1 MSTTEKFCL
10 KWNDF
15 QNNVTSTFQ
24 SFREDI
30 DFADVTLACEDGQ
43 QVKAH
48 KVILSASSPF
58 FKNLLKINTHPHPLI
73 VMKGMKVKD
82 LAAIVDFIY
91 YGETQ
96 IYQEHLDTFL
106 AIAEDLK
113 LKGLSGEG
121 DDNADNEKGLKTSVN
136 EQFNDSKLAER
147 NTAHQRIIDNHIM
160 NFNEEVYPSD
170 SSAAKFD
177 AQFSR
182 THNAERQDKTFGSVV
197 ALPNAFAGDMSKVN
211 EQINSMMAASQNTIT
226 RKNGRVDKAFTCQ
239 VCGKDENK
247 TNMIDHIEAN
257 HMEGLAL
264 PCNMCDKTFRSR
276 HSLRNH
282 KSQHKI

>member
-1 MSTTEKFCL
+1 MSTTEKFSL

-15 QNNVTSTFQ
+15 QNNITSTFQ
-24 SFREDI
+24 SLREDS
-30 DFADVTLACEDGQ
+30 DFADVTLACQDGQ

-73 VMKGMKVKD
+73 VMKGIKVKD

-91 YGETQ
+91 FGETQ

-106 AIAEDLK
+106 GIAEDLK
-113 LKGLSGEG
+113 LKGLSGEEH
-121 DDNADNEKGLKTSVN
+121 DNADDEKVIKTSVN
-136 EQFNDSKLAER
+136 EKFNNSKLGERNSAYLRSNENHIRDFKEKVNHSNPSKAKIDAQLSRTYYAER
-147 NTAHQRIIDNHIM
+147 
-160 NFNEEVYPSD
+160 EEQTL
-170 SSAAKFD
+170 A
-177 AQFSR
+177 
-182 THNAERQDKTFGSVV
+182 NIV
-197 ALPNAFAGDMSKVN
+197 ALPNSLAGDMSKVN
-211 EQINSMMAASQNTIT
+211 EQINSMMVASQNTIT
-226 RKNGRVDKAFTCQ
+226 RKNGRIDKAFTCQ
-239 VCGKDENK
+239 VCGKEENK